1 MQAQEPSRP
10 TNDPSEPLTNS
21 VPGPPTNSTPELP
34 TNDEPGLST
43 NDPSEPLTNSVPG
56 PPTNSTPELPI
67 NSTPEPP
74 ADTRQEWGA
83 LFASWWQACRAVLPT
98 FLLTRL
104 LLLVLTYFGG
114 ILFNVPNNSSFALT
128 ARTVL
133 YSWYHWDAPRYLTIA
148 SQGYIDQ
155 SYMGF
160 FPLYPVLV
168 HTISLLVHRDILL
181 IGMIVSNLSF
191 FAALVVFYRLVAY
204 EFEAETAARSVLFIS
219 IFPTALLFFT
229 AYNTSTLFFLLIS
242 CFYLL
247 RRSRWWL
254 AGFVGLLAALTDFI
268 GILLFIIFIYEFTR
282 QYIVAQSQKTQS
294 LLSLLPLLASLL
306 IPLGTGIYSSALARK
321 GLDRFAF
328 LHPQSTPSIFAPWT
342 MLASLFKSI
351 TSNSVYSF
359 GGAHGIFEL
368 LVIVLFI
375 AALVLCFVGP
385 VRLTSNQWSFGVFG
399 ILLLLF
405 ILIFP
410 TLPGGMQS
418 QYDPIPALLPAS
430 LLFFIGVIII
440 GRLGKRTEFSTMYLL
455 FSLPMLAFFLFQ
467 LFTAYWTI

>member
-1 MQAQEPSRP
+1 MQAQEPSQP
-10 TNDPSEPLTNS
+10 TNDKSEPLTNS
-21 VPGPPTNSTPELP
+21 VPGPPTNSTSEPLTDDVSELP
-34 TNDEPGLST
+34 TNTTPEPSNHDT
-43 NDPSEPLTNSVPG
+43 PDPLTK
-56 PPTNSTPELPI
+56 ST
-67 NSTPEPP
+67 SEPP
-74 ADTRQEWGA
+74 ADERQEWRT
-83 LFASWWQACRAVLPT
+83 LLTSWWQACRAVLPT

-114 ILFNVPNNSSFALT
+114 VLFNVPNNSSFALT

-155 SYMGF
+155 SYTGF
-160 FPLYPVLV
+160 FPLYPTLV
-168 HTISLLVHRDILL
+168 HTVSLLVHRDILL
-181 IGMIVSNLSF
+181 VGMIIANLSF
-191 FAALVVFYRLVAY
+191 LAALVVFYRLVEH

-247 RRSRWWL
+247 RRAHWWL

-268 GILLFIIFIYEFTR
+268 GILLFIVFIYEFLR
-282 QYIVAQSQKTQS
+282 QYIAAESQKTRS
-294 LLSLLPLLASLL
+294 LLSLLPLLAALL
-306 IPLGTGIYSSALARK
+306 IPLGTGTYSNALARK

-328 LHPQSTPSIFAPWT
+328 LHPQSTPSILAPWT
-342 MLASLFKSI
+342 TLASLFKSI
-351 TSNSVYSF
+351 TSNSIYSF
-359 GGAHGIFEL
+359 GGTHGIFEL
-368 LVIVLFI
+368 LVLILFI
-375 AALVLCFVGP
+375 ATLVLCFVGP
-385 VRLTSNQWSFGVFG
+385 VRLASSQWIFGVFG
-399 ILLLLF
+399 ILLLLS

-418 QYDPIPALLPAS
+418 QYNPIPALLPAS

-440 GRLGKRTEFSTMYLL
+440 GRLGKRAEFSTVYLL

-467 LFTAYWTI
+467 LFTAHWTI

>member
-1 MQAQEPSRP
+1 M
-10 TNDPSEPLTNS
+10 PL
-21 VPGPPTNSTPELP
+21 E
-34 TNDEPGLST
+34 
-43 NDPSEPLTNSVPG
+43 
-56 PPTNSTPELPI
+56 
-67 NSTPEPP
+67 
-74 ADTRQEWGA
+74 DTRQEWRT
-83 LFASWWQACRAVLPT
+83 LFASWWRACLAVLPT

-155 SYMGF
+155 SYTGF
-160 FPLYPVLV
+160 FPLYPVIV

-191 FAALVVFYRLVAY
+191 FAALVVFYKLIEY
-204 EFEAETAARSVLFIS
+204 EFEAETATRSVLFIS

-229 AYNTSTLFFLLIS
+229 AYNTSMLFFLLVS

-268 GILLFIIFIYEFTR
+268 GILLFVVFIYEFAR
-282 QYIVAQSQKTQS
+282 QYSAAQSQKRHS
-294 LLSLLPLLASLL
+294 LLKLLPLLASLL
-306 IPLGTGIYSSALARK
+306 IPLGTGIYSNALARK

-328 LHPQSTPSIFAPWT
+328 LHPQSTPGIFAPWT
-342 MLASLFKSI
+342 TLASLFKSI

-359 GGAHGIFEL
+359 GGAHGVFEL
-368 LVIVLFI
+368 LILALFI

-385 VRLTSNQWSFGVFG
+385 VRLASSQRIFGVFG

-440 GRLGKRTEFSTMYLL
+440 GRLGKRAEFSTMYLL

-467 LFTAYWTI
+467 LFTAHWTI